1 MRTLD
6 YTDGKGRNWRVQ
18 LPDDAGDDEVDLGVP
33 VGPPDLEPL
42 GLPEPLAIR
51 LHNELYH
58 RGIFSKR
65 DAMARGP
72 ELIAAWQ
79 TALKV
84 DAMTLARLY
93 AGEV

>member
-6 YTDGKGRNWRVQ
+6 YTDALGRHWRVQ

-51 LHNELYH
+51 LHNELWH
-58 RGIFSKR
+58 RGILTKR
-65 DAMARGP
+65 DAQARST

-79 TALKV
+79 AALKV
-84 DAMTLARLY
+84 DAMTLARLF
-93 AGEV
+93 AGEI